1 MARKAITD
9 LTSATFLANNDI
21 FAVVTGVGSS
31 PETKSITANLVYA
44 YISTHIPGP
53 YANDSVANT
62 NGIAL
67 KSFYY
72 DSSGFVKVRI
82 V

>member
-9 LTSATFLANNDI
+9 LTSATYVSNTDL
-21 FAVVTGVGSS
+21 FAIVTGVGSS
-31 PETKSITANLVYA
+31 PETKSITANLVYN

-53 YANDSVANT
+53 FANDSVASA
-62 NGIAL
+62 NGISL
-67 KSFYY
+67 TSFYY
-72 DSSGFVKVRI
+72 DESGFVKVRI

>member
-9 LTSATFLANNDI
+9 LTSATFVSNTDL
-21 FAVVTGVGSS
+21 FAIVTGVGSS

-44 YISTHIPGP
+44 YISTRIPGP
-53 YANDSVANT
+53 YANDAVANT
-62 NGIAL
+62 SGIAL

-72 DSSGFVKVRI
+72 DNSGFVKVRI